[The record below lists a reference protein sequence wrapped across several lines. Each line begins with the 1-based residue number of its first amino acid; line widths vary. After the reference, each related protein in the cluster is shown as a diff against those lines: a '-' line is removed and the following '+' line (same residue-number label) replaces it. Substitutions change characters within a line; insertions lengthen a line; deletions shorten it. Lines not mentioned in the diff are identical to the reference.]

1 MKGYSPTRFFLLLLL
16 GFILS
21 PTPYGRAETL
31 TPLALK
37 TGYGV
42 MAGTWQRTDGNYT
55 LKISDVQ
62 ASGQARVEYFN
73 PSPIH
78 IATAKIS
85 TQKDYTKLFIRFQD
99 ENYEGS
105 TYTLYYYAAKD
116 ALAGFYYQAPLK
128 QRFEVVFLRKSK

>member
-1 MKGYSPTRFFLLLLL
+1 MKGSSPTRFFLLLLL
-16 GFILS
+16 GFILY
-21 PTPYGRAETL
+21 PTPYGSAEAL

-37 TGYGV
+37 TNYGV
-42 MAGTWQRTDGNYT
+42 MAGTWQRTDGSYT
-55 LKISDVQ
+55 IKISDVQ

-78 IATAKIS
+78 IAAANIS
-85 TQKDYTKLFIRFQD
+85 TQKDYTRLFIRFQD
-99 ENYEGS
+99 KNYEGS

-128 QRFEVVFLRKSK
+128 RKFEVVFFRKNK